1 MGAWLSMSWR
11 KASLFGLLVTMSIAH
26 AELKAETLA
35 STPSSRAVSVGTGNV
50 IINGTSPGLTQNQ
63 TSLASAI
70 GQICS
75 TTNSLALQAQCAKLE
90 LLTPAQQSSAL
101 AQLTPDQL
109 AAQGSI
115 AVQLVS
121 VQRSNLSSR
130 IAALKR
136 GSSGLAR
143 NGQSIQVAGL
153 EWPTGLLADATPT
166 QTGMAVSGS
175 GGLWA
180 DGRLGMFANGR
191 VAFGAQDTTSNQAG
205 FDFDSG
211 GLTLGADYRYTEQIV
226 LGGSLGYATTSSDFT
241 AQRGD
246 LSTDGLVLSFYGS
259 YYTPKSYFL
268 DWIASYGTSNYDT
281 RRNIIYSG
289 VNTSAQGSTD
299 SRQLGIS
306 VNAGVDINRGV
317 LLLSPYLRLEYSE
330 IGVNGY
336 TEQGGAGWALGYK
349 DQTLRSLTT
358 TLGGRASWAL
368 SQRWGV
374 LTPGVTAE
382 WDHQFKGDAR
392 RLTAHFAEDPSV
404 PFTIRTDSLDR
415 DYLNLGVSLAAT
427 LPGGKAVF
435 VSYETV
441 LGQQHATFSTINLG
455 ARMEF

>member
-1 MGAWLSMSWR
+1 VDALCAAGSALMGAWLSMSWR

-166 QTGMAVSGS
+166 QT
-175 GGLWA
+175 
-180 DGRLGMFANGR
+180 
-191 VAFGAQDTTSNQAG
+191 AG
-205 FDFDSG
+205 
-211 GLTLGADYRYTEQIV
+211 
-226 LGGSLGYATTSSDFT
+226 
-241 AQRGD
+241 
-246 LSTDGLVLSFYGS
+246 
-259 YYTPKSYFL
+259 
-268 DWIASYGTSNYDT
+268 
-281 RRNIIYSG
+281 
-289 VNTSAQGSTD
+289 
-299 SRQLGIS
+299 
-306 VNAGVDINRGV
+306 
-317 LLLSPYLRLEYSE
+317 
-330 IGVNGY
+330 
-336 TEQGGAGWALGYK
+336 
-349 DQTLRSLTT
+349 
-358 TLGGRASWAL
+358 
-368 SQRWGV
+368 
-374 LTPGVTAE
+374 
-382 WDHQFKGDAR
+382 
-392 RLTAHFAEDPSV
+392 
-404 PFTIRTDSLDR
+404 
-415 DYLNLGVSLAAT
+415 
-427 LPGGKAVF
+427 PGGC
-435 VSYETV
+435 
-441 LGQQHATFSTINLG
+441 GQMADWGCLPTAG
-455 ARMEF
+455 